1 LASIIETSILNYLS
15 TVVASFQKCLNALSF
30 LQESVSSENVEN
42 LMKQVKGTS
51 IIAHNAVRYKKTA
64 DALILDIKEGGV
76 SVDSGFFPKV
86 IQFEEEI
93 EKLNLDYDKSYIILK
108 NKIKDIMSKYERK
121 LSELSKISKNIKKGN
136 NNSFYYLSEML
147 DISV

>member
-1 LASIIETSILNYLS
+1 
-15 TVVASFQKCLNALSF
+15 
-30 LQESVSSENVEN
+30 
-42 LMKQVKGTS
+42 MKQVKGTS